1 MAEALRLEARRQ
13 MEERQR
19 RATAAAAGRRKV
31 HKAAHAIR
39 ATIRMRALAEETR
52 TILRAEKAV
61 LIRKLALEE
70 SAYAFAVALDL
81 AMKECDLLA
90 AEKVAAEAAAA
101 EAAMESDPKMR
112 ALFDKI
118 LTEPSLEGTT
128 LVDMM
133 RALTKAR
140 GHVGLAFLN
149 LQRARSEPRPAF
161 MSAVAL
167 PSARTEAETMAAKKA
182 AAKKAA
188 DQAAVAGA
196 TGAEAP
202 LPEGWMQAKA
212 PDGRTYYLIQGGG
225 KPQFERPSEP
235 ASASFGL
242 SEGRIPSG
250 SWPARGM
257 TPLASLPPLPS
268 LQRTQAWYDRQE
280 QLQERLKAGRLLQEA
295 AEQSLP
301 LPAMADIQPQLWPS
315 TTWAGYDSAKRM
327 RGRHDGSDSE
337 HGGLL
342 GGSNAAGGATK
353 LIDPTSFE
361 TPTAPK
367 GAAIFEASPRLR
379 IARQHPAEYKG
390 DTHQPKEA
398 TSLSPRLILPNLTP
412 RSGMGAARTA
422 MERQLAAYHEIYGQ
436 DQRVVHHQR
445 LKPNLLRPAPSAE
458 ATLLP
463 PVSVGSGGNRKGTS
477 TRKAHVYFEAYI

>member
-1 MAEALRLEARRQ
+1 

-19 RATAAAAGRRKV
+19 RAAAAAAGRRKV

-39 ATIRMRALAEETR
+39 ATIRMHALAAETR
-52 TILRAEKAV
+52 AISRAEKAV

-70 SAYAFAVALDL
+70 SAYALAVVWDL

-90 AEKVAAEAAAA
+90 AERVAAEAAAA

-140 GHVGLAFLN
+140 GHVGLAFLH
-149 LQRARSEPRPAF
+149 LQRAHSEPRPAF
-161 MSAVAL
+161 ISTVAL
-167 PSARTEAETMAAKKA
+167 PSARTEAETTAAKEAAAKKA
-182 AAKKAA
+182 AA
-188 DQAAVAGA
+188 QAAAAGA
-196 TGAEAP
+196 TDAEAP
-202 LPEGWMQAKA
+202 LPEGWMQVKA

-225 KPQFERPSEP
+225 KPQFERPTES

-242 SEGRIPSG
+242 SEGRIPFG

-268 LQRTQAWYDRQE
+268 TRRTQAWYNRQE
-280 QLQERLKAGRLLQEA
+280 QLHERLKAGRLLQEA
-295 AEQSLP
+295 AEQPSP
-301 LPAMADIQPQLWPS
+301 LPAIADIQPQLWPS
-315 TTWAGYDSAKRM
+315 TTWAGYDSAKWM
-327 RGRHDGSDSE
+327 RGRHDGSNSA

-367 GAAIFEASPRLR
+367 VAATSKASPRAR
-379 IARQHPAEYKG
+379 IARQQAEYKG

-398 TSLSPRLILPNLTP
+398 TSLSPQLILPNLTP

-436 DQRVVHHQR
+436 DQRVVHHHQR
-445 LKPNLLRPAPSAE
+445 LKPNLVRPAPSAE
-458 ATLLP
+458 ATLQFTLLP
-463 PVSVGSGGNRKGTS
+463 PVNVLGSGAGGKGKGTS
-477 TRKAHVYFEAYI
+477 TKKAHAYFEAYV